1 MDGHV
6 FGTLGKKTGGG
17 GVGWNRGCGGG
28 WFLRALWWWVQVEPI
43 KKGPLVGCLE
53 TMSGMSHT
61 TFITMK
67 LRIPFLNNQDFYRK
81 SVFFLPQLG
90 EDD

>member
-1 MDGHV
+1 MDMSSAPWV
-6 FGTLGKKTGGG
+6 KRRGG

-43 KKGPLVGCLE
+43 EKGPLVGCLE

-61 TFITMK
+61 TFINHEIK
-67 LRIPFLNNQDFYRK
+67 DPVLKQPGFLSK
-81 SVFFLPQLG
+81 VSFFLASAWRR
-90 EDD
+90 